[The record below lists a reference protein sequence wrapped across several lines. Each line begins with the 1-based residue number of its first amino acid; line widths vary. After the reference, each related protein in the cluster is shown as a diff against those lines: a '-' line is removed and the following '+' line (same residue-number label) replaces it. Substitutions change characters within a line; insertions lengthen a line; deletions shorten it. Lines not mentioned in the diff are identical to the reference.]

1 MLLIY
6 IESMKYISIK
16 ITAFGLCQTK
26 NKIMKLILKLF
37 PFQPIHRAVRP
48 GIFVA
53 ALVLSSAASVMA
65 QDKATLDL
73 LVKKGVITREE
84 EDALAKSSGVVVE
97 ARNPDVQKLKLQG
110 MVQFQYDWVTT
121 KDQAPN
127 SSDPAAT
134 NQFEL
139 RHVYFGAQADLGNGW
154 GGEIQTD
161 FAATG
166 ATQLSAAPQ
175 SQNTQN
181 LIEKAIITKKFD
193 GYGQATFGFQKTQY
207 SYEENTLT
215 SEMLP
220 VERSIATNY
229 FTRPYGGPTIGRL
242 GFGNRL
248 AGIYWDGVFPGAGGF
263 YYGGALTTDIESA
276 ATLGGSAAGAP
287 SEHDYGY
294 WAHAGYQGKA
304 GDLTYKAG
312 VNFGYA
318 GDANSVPAAG
328 PIPAQ
333 NNSIWGYNP
342 YVSLSYDRFAL
353 TAEFLQ
359 AVVQNGRATA
369 GGFTSDAAPYG
380 LVVTPSYK
388 INDQWELVTRFSELS
403 TNGRGAT
410 ISQQEWSGP
419 NTAGAV
425 SDYDNVWAAYLGF
438 NWYISGNS
446 VKLTGGYEYARFSDR
461 QTVANGPFNG
471 PRADVS
477 AFRMR
482 LQVVF

>member
-1 MLLIY
+1 MN
-6 IESMKYISIK
+6 SS
-16 ITAFGLCQTK
+16 TK
-26 NKIMKLILKLF
+26 LNWFSFI
-37 PFQPIHRAVRP
+37 RAVTSVAGISATLLFASSRP
-48 GIFVA
+48 A
-53 ALVLSSAASVMA
+53 QA
-65 QDKATLDL
+65 QDKGTLDL
-73 LVKKGVITREE
+73 LVKKGLISQ
-84 EDALAKSSGVVVE
+84 EDADSVAKSSAAIVV
-97 ARNPDVQKLKLQG
+97 AKNPDVQKIKLQG
-110 MVQFQYDWVTT
+110 MIQFQSDWVTT
-121 KDQAPN
+121 KDKAPN

-139 RHVYFGAQADLGNGW
+139 RHVYLGAQVDLGNGW

-166 ATQLSAAPQ
+166 STQMSAAPQ

-181 LIEKAIITKKFD
+181 LIEKAIITKKVD
-193 GYGQATFGFQKTQY
+193 GYGQATFGFQKTQF
-207 SYEENTLT
+207 SQEENTLT

-248 AGIYWDGVFPGAGGF
+248 AGIYWDGVVPGLNGF
-263 YYGGALTTDIESA
+263 YYGGALTTDIETA
-276 ATLGGSAAGAP
+276 ASLGGPAAGAP
-287 SEHDYGY
+287 SYNEFGY
-294 WAHAGYQGKA
+294 WAHAGYQGKLD
-304 GDLTYKAG
+304 DLAYKAG
-312 VNFGYA
+312 VNFGYT
-318 GDANSVPAAG
+318 GDANSTPAAG
-328 PIPAQ
+328 AVSAQ

-342 YVSLSYDRFAL
+342 YVSLSYDRFAF

-359 AVVQNGRATA
+359 AFVQNGRASA
-369 GGFTSDAAPYG
+369 GGLTSDAAPYG
-380 LVVTPSYK
+380 FVITPSYK

-410 ISQQEWSGP
+410 ISQQEWSAG

-425 SDYDNVWAAYLGF
+425 SDYDNALALYLGV
-438 NWYISGNS
+438 NWYIEGNS
-446 VKLTGGYEYARFSDR
+446 VKLSAGYEYAQFSNR
-461 QTVANGPFNG
+461 QSVANGLFNG